1 MQGEYT
7 ATSNPSTESPA
18 GVSSIGNPG
27 GSIRNA
33 LQPARAKLTQAM
45 NTVQQKSNEALSG
58 VTGYIQESPM
68 RSVAMAMG
76 VGVIIGLLL
85 GDRGYA
91 PWRSRSWFSR
101 SWL

>member
-7 ATSNPSTESPA
+7 ATSNPSSESQSE
-18 GVSSIGNPG
+18 VSSIGNPG
-27 GSIRNA
+27 GSIRSA
-33 LQPARAKLTQAM
+33 LEPARTRIAQAM
-45 NTVQQKSNEALSG
+45 NTVQEKSNEALSG

-91 PWRSRSWFSR
+91 PWRSRNW
-101 SWL
+101 W